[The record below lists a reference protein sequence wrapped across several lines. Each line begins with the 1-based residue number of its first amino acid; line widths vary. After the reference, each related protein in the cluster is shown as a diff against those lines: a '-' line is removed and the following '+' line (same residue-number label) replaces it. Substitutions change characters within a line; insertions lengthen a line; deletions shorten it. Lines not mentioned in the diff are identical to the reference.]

1 MPLGAVVTDF
11 VHAEIELGD
20 RWAGL
25 VVFWAMVTVPEP
37 RQPRRPHDCIEEARG
52 SLHTQLSLYVTKC
65 ALPAYR
71 AHVFQQTLL
80 KQQLAV
86 EKVI

>member
-1 MPLGAVVTDF
+1 
-11 VHAEIELGD
+11 
-20 RWAGL
+20 
-25 VVFWAMVTVPEP
+25 MVTVPEP
-37 RQPRRPHDCIEEARG
+37 RQPQRPDDCIEEARG